1 MSKQTELVGLAR
13 TTNLDEV
20 NAAYSAGALS
30 NRNLIINGAMQV
42 AQRGTSFT
50 ANGYGLDR
58 WKTYNSGGTAT
69 LSQQTFASGSSP
81 EVGLDTYVRIVR
93 SSPSGIYWFS
103 QKVEDVRKSDGA
115 TLTLSFYAKASSAT
129 TIPCRITQEF
139 GTGGSAG
146 VNITAQNSNVTTSWQ
161 KFSLTFNMASLSG
174 KTIGT
179 GSSFEPVFDIPATT
193 ATIEITGVQLEVGD
207 TVTPFEHRSYGDE
220 LARCQRYY
228 NEFGGISYAAILTGM
243 QQSTTISSGALTY
256 PTMRAAPAIGFFDLI
271 ATDRTAFDY
280 TAIQNGSIAGTKSAY
295 VRFTHPA
302 VGSSRNAIL
311 LAVRN
316 LSSGKLTLDAEL

>member
-1 MSKQTELVGLAR
+1 MSKARGLADLG
-13 TTNLDEV
+13 NVYDD
-20 NAAYSAGALS
+20 GALS
-30 NRNLIINGAMQV
+30 NRNLIINSAMQV

-93 SSPSGIYWFS
+93 SSPSGTYWFS

-139 GTGGSAG
+139 GAGGSAG

-161 KFSLTFNMASLSG
+161 RFSVTFNMASLSG

-207 TVTPFEHRSYGDE
+207 TATPFEHPRSYSDE
-220 LARCQRYY
+220 LARCQRYFERIDTPAGSSY
-228 NEFGGISYAAILTGM
+228 QSFGAGHVHTGTQAVAFVSFMETKRATPTASYDTASNFSMLTGVGGATPCSSI
-243 QQSTTISSGALTY
+243 STSRISPRLVTVAVVTTGVSSG
-256 PTMRAAPAIGFFDLI
+256 D
-271 ATDRTAFDY
+271 AT
-280 TAIQNGSIAGTKSAY
+280 G
-295 VRFTHPA
+295 
-302 VGSSRNAIL
+302 L
-311 LAVRN
+311 LAN
-316 LSSGKLTLDAEL
+316 NTAKPFIDIDAEL